1 MSAHQFQ
8 IARGVPSSL
17 PRLSI
22 GGRRSPLLAS
32 AATSSFD
39 HDQRQRS
46 TGTALG
52 RRLVMYRS
60 TLGVA
65 KVHGRGLFPAA
76 RGYDLPD
83 SHLAGAFTGAGP
95 FPNLRSQPRR
105 QAPADLLP
113 SHFIASVR
121 YAPTASELGDQKIGN
136 PSQAGQR

>member
-1 MSAHQFQ
+1 MIATSHHHQ
-8 IARGVPSSL
+8 IARGVPPSL

-22 GGRRSPLLAS
+22 GGRRSLLLAS
-32 AATSSFD
+32 AATSFNHS
-39 HDQRQRS
+39 QRQRS

-83 SHLAGAFTGAGP
+83 YHLAGAFIGAGP
-95 FPNLRSQPRR
+95 FPNFRSQPRR
-105 QAPADLLP
+105 QAFADLP
-113 SHFIASVR
+113 ERHFVVSVIN
-121 YAPTASELGDQKIGN
+121 AQT
-136 PSQAGQR
+136 